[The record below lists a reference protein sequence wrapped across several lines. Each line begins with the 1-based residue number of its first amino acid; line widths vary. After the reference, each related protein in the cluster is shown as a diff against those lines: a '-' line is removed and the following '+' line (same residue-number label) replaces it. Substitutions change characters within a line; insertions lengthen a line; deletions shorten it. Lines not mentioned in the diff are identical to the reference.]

1 MNKLKLIILTTI
13 LSLSASIASAQST
26 ESCTKS
32 SGTIIKIEN
41 GATTYPFKVSSGLN
55 TDACSEI
62 PDNYRINI
70 FKFGLCTANPMTA
83 NDFSSC
89 SLLIDSDTAVTQVI
103 SGVGVGSAL
112 NTNKTIAP
120 GTYGYLVT
128 LMTNK
133 LEIEH
138 TQTYNGTIY
147 AKPNGG
153 TETSGV
159 KCWSLADYGTSFG
172 NWGTEFD
179 DKGSPDNSGL
189 TCGDADA
196 TLVNHGYTSETFDTM
211 GPGEGEGSWTAEIAE
226 GFQQEAGTMNGKLLQ
241 IDNATTATSYA
252 DAKRMLVVLDFT
264 TDKVVTP
271 NSKLELKFKLTD
283 AVSVDH
289 SLSDSKIYAVKLGAD
304 PIQVDFVVTN

>member
-32 SGTIIKIEN
+32 SGNIIKIEDAASSN
-41 GATTYPFKVSSGLN
+41 PFKVSSGAA

-70 FKFGLCTANPMTA
+70 FKFGLCTANPLPA
-83 NDFSSC
+83 NDLSSC
-89 SLLIDSDTAVTQVI
+89 SFLIDSDTAVTHVI
-103 SGVGVGSAL
+103 SGVGVGSTL
-112 NTNKTIAP
+112 NTNSTIAP
-120 GTYGYLVT
+120 GAYGYMVM

-133 LEIEH
+133 LEIKH
-138 TQTYNGTIY
+138 TQTYDGTIY

-179 DKGSPDNSGL
+179 AKGSPDNSGL
-189 TCGDADA
+189 TCGAANA
-196 TLVNHGYTSETFDTM
+196 TLVNYGYTSEIFDAI
-211 GPGEGEGSWTAEIAE
+211 GPGEGEGSWMADTEDP
-226 GFQQEAGTMNGKLLQ
+226 FQQEAGTMDARLLQ
-241 IDNATTATSYA
+241 IDNVTTATSYA

-271 NSKLELKFKLTD
+271 NSQIELKFKLTD

-289 SLSDSKIYAVKLGAD
+289 SLSNSKIYAVKLGAD
-304 PIQVDFVVTN
+304 PFQVDFVITN